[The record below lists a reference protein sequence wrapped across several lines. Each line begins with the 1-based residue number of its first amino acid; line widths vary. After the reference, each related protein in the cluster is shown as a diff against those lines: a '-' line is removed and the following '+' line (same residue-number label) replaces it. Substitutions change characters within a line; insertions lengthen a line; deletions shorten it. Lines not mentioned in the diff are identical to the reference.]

1 MSMKTRRSYD
11 KKAFTLVEVIVAAVV
26 FAGAAMLSF
35 AAVGR
40 LKLSENVSVYRL
52 NAALMA
58 KKVLDGL
65 SKDVNAQTWS
75 SGNLTVGTHGGITD
89 PDFPPYKVTD
99 PSPTASYVVS
109 NSGSCRKVVITVT
122 WTAPTL

>member
-1 MSMKTRRSYD
+1 MPMMSRRSYD

-26 FAGAAMLSF
+26 FAGAAMLAF

-58 KKVLDGL
+58 KKDRDGL

-89 PDFPPYKVTD
+89 PDFPSY
-99 PSPTASYVVS
+99 TASYVVS
-109 NSGSCRKVVITVT
+109 NSGSCRKVDITVT